1 MDGFRALE
9 VLRAFSLFV
18 LPRQMGSSQIVL
30 KSAFL
35 WGGLIRWLYELA
47 ADCVEADFRAA
58 V

>member
-1 MDGFRALE
+1 MDGFGALE
-9 VLRAFSLFV
+9 VLRVFSLSV
-18 LPRQMGSSQIVL
+18 LPRQAGSSQIVL

-35 WGGLIRWLYELA
+35 WGGLIWWLYELA